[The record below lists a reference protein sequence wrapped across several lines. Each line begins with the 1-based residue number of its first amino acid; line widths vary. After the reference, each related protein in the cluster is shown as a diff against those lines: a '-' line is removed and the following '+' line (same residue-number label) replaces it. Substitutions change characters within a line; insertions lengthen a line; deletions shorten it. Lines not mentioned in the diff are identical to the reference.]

1 MSPAPGIGVARAG
14 LRGLWLAAAA
24 VAALSQVFIAWEWS
38 LGPLSAP
45 LADWGGLL
53 LLGLLPLCVATGV
66 APRRLPPAPVAA
78 AVFLAVVGL
87 AAATSPEAGPSLHE
101 WVRKGAFNY
110 LAYGAALAAA
120 VSILPERGARRGVAV
135 VVLALATVS
144 VVTSLE
150 RIARFGPG
158 EVRAIGGLVNNHKT
172 LAVALAPQI
181 PLALW
186 AWRGEARGAWRRIA
200 ALGTLLLPAAVV
212 LSHSKTA
219 VVVLAVALALDRLR
233 ARGARR
239 LLLAAAV
246 ALPLVLAAV
255 GIGWLGSERQRD
267 ATSARHSLDLR
278 AWELFAS
285 RPLLGH
291 GPGASVRHVAEDWP
305 HLRVNGVEAH
315 GVVQKVAAE
324 AGLAGLLA
332 WGALALGLMR
342 HLARGPNPALD
353 AGILLHG
360 TLLLSTEA
368 FTASHW
374 VPLGIALG
382 IASRRGAE
390 KGVPADGRA
399 AEDLPA
405 GAAVGLGLGAAV
417 FAGALGWA
425 ELRPGA
431 APPAA
436 ALTAAVADFEQ
447 ALARGDGRALA
458 AFASAGDVV
467 LGWRAEAVRGST
479 WALRRGGASD
489 RATPRPGGAI
499 GLSPVR
505 CVPRWDDG
513 AAVLLCDLVPLLP
526 LDAPAR
532 LPPGSGVTRGLYV
545 VAREGLGL
553 RVVAAVRDGLP

>member
-1 MSPAPGIGVARAG
+1 MSPSRGTGSARAG

-24 VAALSQVFIAWEWS
+24 MAALSQVFIAWEWS

-45 LADWGGLL
+45 LADWGGVLL
-53 LLGLLPLCVATGV
+53 VGLFPLCVAAGV
-66 APRRLPPAPVAA
+66 APRRLPPAPAAA

-87 AAATSPEAGPSLHE
+87 AAATAPEPGPSLHE
-101 WVRKGAFNY
+101 WARKGVFNY

-120 VSILPERGARRGVAV
+120 VSVLPERGARRGVAA
-135 VVLALATVS
+135 VVLALAAMS
-144 VVTSLE
+144 VVTSLD
-150 RIARFGPG
+150 RVARFGPG

-172 LAVALAPQI
+172 LAVALAPQL

-186 AWRGEARGAWRRIA
+186 AWRGESRGAWRRIA
-200 ALGTLLLPAAVV
+200 ALGALLLPAAVV

-219 VVVLAVALALDRLR
+219 MVVLAVAVALDRLR

-239 LLLAAAV
+239 LVLAAAV

-255 GIGWLGSERQRD
+255 GIGWLGGERQRD

-278 AWELFAS
+278 AWELVQT

-315 GVVQKVAAE
+315 GVLQKVAAE

-332 WGALALGLMR
+332 WGALALALLR
-342 HLARGPNPALD
+342 HLARGPTAALD

-382 IASRRGAE
+382 IASRWGAVA
-390 KGVPADGRA
+390 GVDGGDAR
-399 AEDLPA
+399 EDLPA
-405 GAAVGLGLGAAV
+405 GAAAGLGLGAAV
-417 FAGALGWA
+417 FAGALVWG
-425 ELRPGA
+425 EIRPGA
-431 APPAA
+431 PPPPA

-458 AFASAGDVV
+458 AFASGGDLV
-467 LGWRAEAVRGST
+467 LGWRGEAVPGPA
-479 WALRRGGASD
+479 WAAGRGGSGA
-489 RATPRPGGAI
+489 RAAPGPGGAI

-505 CVPRWDDG
+505 CASRWDDG

-532 LPPGSGVTRGLYV
+532 VPPGSGASRGLYV